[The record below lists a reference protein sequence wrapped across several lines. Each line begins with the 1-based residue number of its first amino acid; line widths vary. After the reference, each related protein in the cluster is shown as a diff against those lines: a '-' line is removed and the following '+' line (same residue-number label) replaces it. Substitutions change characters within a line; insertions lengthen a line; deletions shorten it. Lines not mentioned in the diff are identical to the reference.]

1 MGYFGYQMVKL
12 ILQNFLNMLMKVVIE
27 KVTVTGMRSVQVQ
40 SESPGE
46 NLFHWMIQ
54 QKAACRHIRT
64 TSNFFFICSVQGMDQ
79 QSSSLLW

>member
-1 MGYFGYQMVKL
+1 MVKL

-64 TSNFFFICSVQGMDQ
+64 TSKFFLSAVSKEWINKVPAFCGE
-79 QSSSLLW
+79 